1 MDTLTSLINQLI
13 TSGGIGFIN
22 LFLLIRL
29 DYINFSKENKED
41 KYLYLLFFSI
51 VNYSIYLLIVEV
63 SKYFSLPIAFHIP
76 IAILFVLILS
86 IIFTFILWIPLI
98 KILFKKV
105 NDYRGK
111 DKRSSYDSRSIKKIA
126 FSFKENK
133 AIFIFDF
140 DNKLI
145 FSGISGWFSDIDE
158 ADFEFILYP
167 FNESTELDNYDTLIK
182 YVSTENIDAD
192 VYINIDKKIKVIIIN

>member
-1 MDTLTSLINQLI
+1 MDTLTSLTNQLI

-51 VNYSIYLLIVEV
+51 VNYAIYLLIVEI
-63 SKYFSLPIAFHIP
+63 SKYFSLPVELHIP
-76 IAILFVLILS
+76 LAIVFVLILS
-86 IIFTFILWIPLI
+86 IILTFILWITLI
-98 KILFKKV
+98 KLLFKKV
-105 NDYRGK
+105 NGYRGK
-111 DKRSSYDSRSIKKIA
+111 EKRSSYDSRSIKKIA

-145 FSGISGWFSDIDE
+145 FSGLSGWFSDIDE

-167 FNESTELDNYDTLIK
+167 FNEKTKLDNYDTLVEYI
-182 YVSTENIDAD
+182 STEQVDAD
-192 VYINIDKKIKVIIIN
+192 VYINIDKKIKVIIVN

>member
-1 MDTLTSLINQLI
+1 METLNNLINQLI

-29 DYINFSKENKED
+29 DYINFSKDNKED
-41 KYLYLLFFSI
+41 KYFYLLFFSI
-51 VNYSIYLLIVEV
+51 INYGIYLLMLEI
-63 SKYFSLPIAFHIP
+63 SKFFSIPSQFHIP
-76 IAILFVLILS
+76 LAIISVLILS
-86 IIFTFILWIPLI
+86 VIFTFLIWIPLI

-111 DKRSSYDSRSIKKIA
+111 EKRSSYDSRSIKKIA

-140 DNKLI
+140 ENKHI
-145 FSGISGWFSDIDE
+145 YSGISGWFSDIDE
-158 ADFEFILYP
+158 ADFEMILYP
-167 FNESTELDNYDTLIK
+167 FNERTSLEDYDELIK
-182 YVSTENIDAD
+182 YISTENVDAD
-192 VYINIDKKIKVIIIN
+192 VYVNVDKKIKIITIN